1 MIVYG
6 VWDSCVRG
14 NNRRPPHAGQG
25 YGGGWGGDDGNN
37 GMKSCLKQDYLQNA
51 DINQMMHHHH
61 THHTASQALVATTVH
76 RTDKVGDLDSGLEL
90 ERELLQVLLR
100 DTWLE
105 TEQVAHAVVLLD
117 QTAEVGEAAQAQAL
131 LHHQRRGTRALALAA
146 VAADRFNLGGVLVA
160 TYPFHHRY
168 LIIHYLN
175 WITGKNLGPAKP
187 VAMTVCISIF
197 LLT

>member
-1 MIVYG
+1 
-6 VWDSCVRG
+6 
-14 NNRRPPHAGQG
+14 
-25 YGGGWGGDDGNN
+25 
-37 GMKSCLKQDYLQNA
+37 
-51 DINQMMHHHH
+51 MMHHHH
-61 THHTASQALVATTVH
+61 THHMASQALVVTTVH
-76 RTDKVGDLDSGLEL
+76 RMDKVGDLDSGLVL

-105 TEQVAHAVVLLD
+105 TEQVAHAVVPLD
-117 QTAEVGEAAQAQAL
+117 QTVEVGEAAQAQAL
-131 LHHQRRGTRALALAA
+131 LHHHPRGMRALALAA
-146 VAADRFNLGGVLVA
+146 VAADKFTLEGFLVA
-160 TYPFHHRY
+160 TYLFQHCY